1 MLDFARRSI
10 YRLHG
15 IPIAHPKGDFWKM
28 KKLLVFLFSITIGF
42 QSFSQNEFETL
53 FKQGQEASSD
63 GKYLMAI
70 LRFKKAKEL
79 QPLNETIYLQLSWNY
94 LLMKNFSEAT
104 KHAKKAFY
112 LNQSNSTC
120 HTILAYAQLAK
131 GEAGAEALLQ
141 TAIGLS
147 KAEEKEYF
155 LLDFQD
161 MRAAGLNESV
171 FSDEKIDNYFS
182 QKQNWNND
190 VDWLFA
196 SITSFYDGKVSMDQ
210 IVNKLNSISIPA
222 TFKGYYVKLFSD
234 VLVQGGYND
243 AAKSL
248 ISVGRNIETEDP
260 ITRRYLQ
267 TSLIVNLMRIS
278 NYAGDFEQ
286 AIKYYEE
293 VDLKGWEVLESITL
307 SHPLKESWTL
317 ASQAFNAFGSIDEQE
332 EVAKKLIAASGTY
345 QDPWYQANGYNS
357 MGMVKLNSNIS
368 SDRSAARSNLETA
381 LSMAQSNDF
390 EGLIPSIVGNL
401 AISYWQH
408 GMQDEAKKA
417 YVKLSDDAIARENY
431 LDAELYLNNLA
442 SLYFFNE
449 DYRNAANY
457 FQKSIDIIERFRD
470 TIADD
475 AKITFLQARQSSYTF
490 LSSCL
495 VKLGDKKGLFK
506 AQEAQRARMLADQ
519 LKGTSLPATLDLPG
533 FQSTLSEDQAAIYY
547 TLMEAGAVVIHVIT
561 ATESYAIR
569 HEVFDEFIAFKNKY
583 LQRMK
588 SSYTSRE
595 GFKPALAN
603 RMEGGVQIQESDKAL
618 LINSEDFE
626 MMIQFSR
633 ELLQKENTVYEPI
646 RKDFLALLHS
656 FLIAPIQSKIQS
668 KSKLLI
674 SPDGLLNFIPFET
687 LTNSAGNYLVQTH
700 EVSYIQSGEVYRSLL
715 NRSYPANRK
724 GMLAFGGAIYEEMN
738 VLSNPIRGS
747 RRLNEVKLN
756 VDQKLNS
763 GASLRDEY
771 AAIGFGKM
779 NYLPGTLAE
788 VNGLSTIVP
797 NSTVYLGEEFEESFI
812 KQLSSSGEMSTYKV
826 VHFATHGF
834 SLPMVPELSGIA
846 TCIFADEKNGEDGYL
861 NVGELSR
868 LNLKADLAVLS
879 ACETGLGK
887 IYGGEGVFGL
897 TQALLIAGANEA
909 AVSLW
914 PVSDQG
920 TMYFMRGMYELVE
933 KKKLTYSE
941 AMTEMKKQFIAG
953 KFGQQFKHPNYW
965 APFIHYGKTTKA
977 NVQVVAKPLVVQ
989 ATSDPAS
996 NGSGVALH
1004 ENGISR
1010 MVVSYDGERI
1020 ATGGNDDRVIVWD
1033 AKILKPIKEL
1043 PFKDELKGLH
1053 FNENGT
1059 SIYVYS
1065 GYNELIKHDLE
1076 SGAVTT
1082 ILPKGKGDVTN
1093 TRVWSAGKEITVFK
1107 NHIIEFMDLET
1118 GKVLSKMDF
1127 GESGYVASFVNLPE
1141 EDRFILSFVT
1151 WGHKDDRI
1159 EVYKRSTKELLQ
1171 TFKMEAVNIYYDKQE
1186 NAVFAVRARGNYA
1199 AQKIKLATGEIEQLD
1214 VAKGSL
1220 LVLMDGKFL
1229 TNKHPMI
1236 NEEGL
1241 HQIHDMK
1248 TGEQLAE
1255 IELKG
1260 FEHPK
1265 KLIADGQLLMMDGSG
1280 LLRVLDITAG
1290 KFIK

>member
-1 MLDFARRSI
+1 
-10 YRLHG
+10 
-15 IPIAHPKGDFWKM
+15 M
-28 KKLLVFLFSITIGF
+28 KKLLVFFFSIAIGF
-42 QSFSQNEFETL
+42 QSFSQDEYESL
-53 FKQGQEASSD
+53 FKQGQEASSE

-70 LRFKKAKEL
+70 LRFKKAKDL
-79 QPLNETIYLQLSWNY
+79 QPLNETTYLQLSWNY
-94 LLMKNFSEAT
+94 LLMKNLSEAT
-104 KHAKKAFY
+104 KHAQKAFY

-120 HTILAYAQLAK
+120 YTILAYARLAR
-131 GEAGAEALLQ
+131 GEAGADGLLQ
-141 TAIGLS
+141 AAIGLS
-147 KAEEKEYF
+147 KAEEKKYF

-161 MRAAGLNESV
+161 MRTAGLDETI
-171 FSDEKIDNYFS
+171 FSDEKINSYFS
-182 QKQNWNND
+182 QKQNWNID
-190 VDWLFA
+190 VDWLFS
-196 SITSFYDGKVSMDQ
+196 SIASFYDGKVSMDQ
-210 IVNKLNSISIPA
+210 IVNKLNSTSIPA

-234 VLVQGGYND
+234 VLVQGGYTQ

-260 ITRRYLQ
+260 ITRSYLQ

-293 VDLKGWEVLESITL
+293 VDWKGWEVLESITL
-307 SHPLKESWTL
+307 SHPLKESWML
-317 ASQAFNAFGSIDEQE
+317 ASQAFNALGRIDEQE

-390 EGLIPSIVGNL
+390 EGLIPSVVGNL

-408 GMQDEAKKA
+408 GMQEEAKKA
-417 YVKLSDDAIARENY
+417 YEKLSDDAIARENY

-449 DYRNAANY
+449 DYRNAASY

-561 ATESYAIR
+561 TTDSYAIR
-569 HEVFDEFIAFKNKY
+569 HEAFDEFIAFKNKY

-588 SSYTSRE
+588 SSYSSRE

-633 ELLQKENTVYEPI
+633 ELLQKENAVYEPI
-646 RKDFLALLHS
+646 GKDFLALLHS

-674 SPDGLLNFIPFET
+674 SPDGLLNFIPFES

-715 NRSYPANRK
+715 NRNYPASRK
-724 GMLAFGGAIYEEMN
+724 GMLAFGGALYEEMN
-738 VLSNPIRGS
+738 VLSDPIRGAQ
-747 RRLNEVKLN
+747 RLNEVKLN

-763 GASLRDEY
+763 GASLRNEY

-797 NSTVYLGEEFEESFI
+797 NSTVYRGEEFEESFI
-812 KQLSSSGEMSTYKV
+812 KQLSSSGKMSEYKV

-834 SLPMVPELSGIA
+834 SIPMVPELSGIA
-846 TCIFADEKNGEDGYL
+846 TCIFANEKNGEDGYL

-920 TMYFMRGMYELVE
+920 TMYFMRGMYELVV
-933 KKKLTYSE
+933 KQGVTYSE

-953 KFGQQFKHPNYW
+953 RFGEQYKHPNYW
-965 APFIHYGKTTKA
+965 APFIHYGKTETNKISA
-977 NVQVVAKPLVVQ
+977 SAASIPTVKLDAPAAPLPEN
-989 ATSDPAS
+989 SI
-996 NGSGVALH
+996 ALH
-1004 ENGISR
+1004 EDGIRR
-1010 MVVSYDGERI
+1010 MILSPDKKLV
-1020 ATGGNDDRVIVWD
+1020 ATGGKNKVIVWD
-1033 AKILKPIKEL
+1033 ANTLVPIKEF
-1043 PFKDELKGLH
+1043 PFDDGLHGLH
-1053 FNENGT
+1053 FNE
-1059 SIYVYS
+1059 SSSAVYTYS
-1065 GYNELIKHDLE
+1065 AYNELVKHDIA
-1076 SGAVTT
+1076 SGASTKIT
-1082 ILPKGKGDVTN
+1082 SKGKGDVTSS
-1093 TRVWSAGKEITVFK
+1093 RDWKEGKEITVLK
-1107 NHIIEFMDLET
+1107 NHIMEFMDLET
-1118 GKVLSKMDF
+1118 GKILSQMNL
-1127 GESGYVASFVNLPE
+1127 GESGYVGDFLILPE
-1141 EDRFILSFVT
+1141 QDRFILSFLT
-1151 WGHKDDRI
+1151 WGHKADRI
-1159 EVYKRSTKELLQ
+1159 EVYEMSTKKLLK
-1171 TFKMEAVNIYYDKQE
+1171 TIEAEAVDIYYDKGE
-1186 NAVFAVRARGNYA
+1186 NAVFAVKARGTHSLK
-1199 AQKIKLATGEIEQLD
+1199 KIDLETGKTQELD
-1214 VAKGSL
+1214 VASGSL
-1220 LVLMDGKFL
+1220 LVMIGNGKFM
-1229 TNKHPMI
+1229 TNKYTLI

-1241 HQIHDMK
+1241 HQIHDIK
-1248 TGEQLAE
+1248 TGEKLAE

-1260 FEHPK
+1260 FEYPK
-1265 KLIADGQLLMMDGSG
+1265 RVISDGQVLMMDGSG
-1280 LLRVLDITAG
+1280 RLRILDITAG